1 MGDGGVTVIGYFSR
15 QAVSLRAGNRGQATA
30 LFLVV
35 AATLLVVVFASI
47 RLHHVA
53 VARVSTSD
61 SVDAIAL
68 SAATWESRCLNLIA
82 ALNDGAIQCF
92 RVIRYTCVVW
102 AALALAAAFGV
113 GAPAFGLY
121 TKKARKLISGYW
133 DTAHMLVSWSEKI
146 RKAAPYLVL
155 GEVASLS
162 IQRKVP
168 GILSPPNPSG
178 PHDGKNT
185 LELHLAPGAPISLM
199 EAIAPISG
207 VLDRLKRMRFLKSAA
222 KAVIA
227 LLDTA
232 LRGIVGTAKGPI
244 RMLEPEKDFADRQ
257 FVRFEGV
264 HTVPDLP
271 IPFLGEQGKRLVL
284 EEATAQP
291 YGGGTSEMT
300 WRSRLTERGKK

>member
-1 MGDGGVTVIGYFSR
+1 VTIIGYFSG
-15 QAVSLRAGNRGQATA
+15 QVVQLRAGNRGQATT

-35 AATLLVVVFASI
+35 AATLLVVTFASI

-53 VARVSTSD
+53 VARVTTAD

-68 SAATWESRCLNLIA
+68 SAATWEARCLNLIA

-92 RVIRYTCVVW
+92 RVIRWTCVVW
-102 AALALAAAFGV
+102 AALAVTAAFGV
-113 GAPAFGLY
+113 GVPAFTVY
-121 TKKARKLISGYW
+121 TKEARRLVAGYW
-133 DTAHMLVSWSEKI
+133 DTAHLLVSWSEKI
-146 RKAAPYLVL
+146 RKAAPYLLL
-155 GEVASLS
+155 GEVAALS
-162 IQRKVP
+162 NRRNVA
-168 GILSPPNPSG
+168 GILFPLNPCG

-199 EAIAPISG
+199 DTIAPISG
-207 VLDRLKRMRFLKSAA
+207 LLNQLKRMRILKSAT

-232 LRGIVGTAKGPI
+232 LRGIVGTNKGPI
-244 RMLEPEKDFADRQ
+244 RMLEPEKDFPDRQ
-257 FVRFEGV
+257 FVRFEGI
-264 HTVPDLP
+264 HTVPALP
-271 IPFLGEQGKRLVL
+271 IPFLDEQGKRRVF

-291 YGGGTSEMT
+291 YGGGSAEMT

>member
-1 MGDGGVTVIGYFSR
+1 MIGYFSR
-15 QAVSLRAGNRGQATA
+15 QAIQLRAGNRGQATV

-35 AATLLVVVFASI
+35 AATLLVVVLASI

-53 VARVSTSD
+53 AARVTAAD

-68 SAATWESRCLNLIA
+68 SAATWEARCLNLIA

-92 RVIRYTCVVW
+92 RVIRWTCVVW
-102 AALALAAAFGV
+102 AALAVAAAFGY
-113 GAPAFGLY
+113 GAPAFEEY
-121 TKKARKLISGYW
+121 TRKARKLIAAYW

-155 GEVASLS
+155 GEVAALAK
-162 IQRKVP
+162 QRNVP
-168 GILSPPNPSG
+168 GILSPLNPAG

-185 LELHLAPGAPISLM
+185 LELHLAPGPPISLVD
-199 EAIAPISG
+199 AIAPISA
-207 VLDRLKRMRFLKSAA
+207 VLNRLKSSRILKSAA

-227 LLDTA
+227 LLDTV
-232 LRGIVGTAKGPI
+232 LRGIVGTSKGPI

-257 FVRFEGV
+257 FVKFEGI

-271 IPFLGEQGKRLVL
+271 IPFLHEQGKRRVI

-291 YGGGTSEMT
+291 YGGGSAEMT
-300 WRSRLTERGKK
+300 WKSRLTERRKK

>member
-1 MGDGGVTVIGYFSR
+1 MTRIGYFSR
-15 QAVSLRAGNRGQATA
+15 QAVQLRSGNPGQATA

-53 VARVSTSD
+53 VARVSTAD

-68 SAATWESRCLNLIA
+68 SAATWEARCLNLIA

-102 AALALAAAFGV
+102 AALAVAAAFGV
-113 GAPAFGLY
+113 GAPAFAEY
-121 TKKARKLISGYW
+121 TREARRLIAGYW
-133 DTAHMLVSWSEKI
+133 ETAHLLVSWSEKI

-155 GEVASLS
+155 GEVADLS
-162 IQRKVP
+162 NHRNVA
-168 GILSPPNPSG
+168 GILFPPNPRG

-185 LELHLAPGAPISLM
+185 LELHLAPGAPVYLTD
-199 EAIAPISG
+199 AIAPIRG
-207 VLDRLKRMRFLKSAA
+207 VLNRLKRIRVLESATKS
-222 KAVIA
+222 VIA

-232 LRGIVGTAKGPI
+232 LRGIVGTGKGPI
-244 RMLEPEKDFADRQ
+244 RMLEPEGDFPDRQ
-257 FVRFEGV
+257 FVRFEGI

-271 IPFLGEQGKRLVL
+271 IPFLEEQGKRRVF

-291 YGGGTSEMT
+291 YGGGSAEMT
-300 WRSRLTERGKK
+300 WRSRLTGRGTK

>member
-1 MGDGGVTVIGYFSR
+1 MTMIGYFSR
-15 QAVSLRAGNRGQATA
+15 QAARLRAGYRGQATA

-35 AATLLVVVFASI
+35 AATLLVVVFASV

-53 VARVSTSD
+53 FARVTTAD

-68 SAATWESRCLNLIA
+68 SAATWEARCLNLIA

-92 RVIRYTCVVW
+92 RVIRWTCAVW
-102 AALALAAAFGV
+102 AALAVAAAFGF
-113 GAPAFGLY
+113 GAPAFAEY
-121 TKKARKLISGYW
+121 TREARRLIAGYW
-133 DTAHMLVSWSEKI
+133 DTAHLLVSWSEKI

-155 GEVASLS
+155 GEVAALS
-162 IQRKVP
+162 NRRNVA
-168 GILSPPNPSG
+168 GILFPLNPRG

-185 LELHLAPGAPISLM
+185 LELHVAPGTPISIM

-207 VLDRLKRMRFLKSAA
+207 VLNELKRIRFLRSAM

-232 LRGIVGTAKGPI
+232 LRGIVGTSKGPI
-244 RMLEPEKDFADRQ
+244 RMLEPEKDFPDRQ
-257 FVRFEGV
+257 FVRFEGI

-271 IPFLGEQGKRLVL
+271 IPFLGERGKQRVF

-291 YGGGTSEMT
+291 YGGGSAEMT
-300 WRSRLTERGKK
+300 WRSRLTERRKK

>member
-1 MGDGGVTVIGYFSR
+1 MIGHFSR
-15 QAVSLRAGNRGQATA
+15 QAVQLRAGNLGQATA
-30 LFLVV
+30 LFLVI

-53 VARVSTSD
+53 VARVSTAD

-68 SAATWESRCLNLIA
+68 SAATWEARCLNLIA

-102 AALALAAAFGV
+102 AALAVAAAFGF
-113 GAPAFGLY
+113 GAPAFAEY
-121 TKKARKLISGYW
+121 TREARRLIAGYW
-133 DTAHMLVSWSEKI
+133 NTAHLLVSWSEKI

-155 GEVASLS
+155 GEVAALS
-162 IQRKVP
+162 NRQNVA
-168 GILSPPNPSG
+168 GILSPLNPRG

-185 LELHLAPGAPISLM
+185 LELHLAPGAPITLAD
-199 EAIAPISG
+199 AIAPITG
-207 VLDRLKRMRFLKSAA
+207 VLNQLKRIRILKSAT

-232 LRGIVGTAKGPI
+232 LRGIVGTDKGPI
-244 RMLEPEKDFADRQ
+244 RMLEPEIDFPDRQ
-257 FVRFEGV
+257 FVRFEGMY
-264 HTVPDLP
+264 TVPDLP
-271 IPFLGEQGKRLVL
+271 IPFLDEQGKRRVF

-291 YGGGTSEMT
+291 YGGGTAEMT

>member
-1 MGDGGVTVIGYFSR
+1 VIGYFSR
-15 QAVSLRAGNRGQATA
+15 QAVQLRGGKRGQATA

-53 VARVSTSD
+53 AARVTTAD

-68 SAATWESRCLNLIA
+68 SAATWEARCLNLIA

-92 RVIRYTCVVW
+92 RVIRWTCVVW
-102 AALALAAAFGV
+102 AALAVAAAFGF
-113 GAPAFGLY
+113 GAPAFAEC
-121 TKKARKLISGYW
+121 TREARRLIAGYW
-133 DTAHMLVSWSEKI
+133 DTAHLLVSWSEKI
-146 RKAAPYLVL
+146 RKAAPYLIL
-155 GEVASLS
+155 GEVAALS
-162 IQRKVP
+162 NRRKVA
-168 GILSPPNPSG
+168 GILFPLNPRG

-185 LELHLAPGAPISLM
+185 LELHLAPGAPITLAD
-199 EAIAPISG
+199 AIAPITG
-207 VLDRLKRMRFLKSAA
+207 VLNQLKRIRILKSAT

-232 LRGIVGTAKGPI
+232 LRGIAGTSKGPI
-244 RMLEPEKDFADRQ
+244 RMLEPEDDFPDRQ

-271 IPFLGEQGKRLVL
+271 IPFLDERGKRRVF

-291 YGGGTSEMT
+291 YGGGMAEMT

>member
-1 MGDGGVTVIGYFSR
+1 MIGFFSR
-15 QAVSLRAGNRGQATA
+15 QAVRVRGGNRGQGTA

-35 AATLLVVVFASI
+35 AATLLVVTFASI

-53 VARVSTSD
+53 VARVTTAD

-68 SAATWESRCLNLIA
+68 SAATWEARCLNLIA

-92 RVIRYTCVVW
+92 RVIRWTCAVW
-102 AALALAAAFGV
+102 AALAIVAAFGV
-113 GAPAFGLY
+113 GAPAFAEY
-121 TKKARKLISGYW
+121 TREARKLIAGYW
-133 DTAHMLVSWSEKI
+133 DTAHLLVSWSEKI

-155 GEVASLS
+155 GEVAALS
-162 IQRKVP
+162 KQRNVA
-168 GILSPPNPSG
+168 GILFPLNPRG

-185 LELHLAPGAPISLM
+185 LELHLAPGAPIFLTD
-199 EAIAPISG
+199 AIAPISG
-207 VLDRLKRMRFLKSAA
+207 VLNRLKRIRFLKSAA
-222 KAVIA
+222 KSVIA

-232 LRGIVGTAKGPI
+232 LRGILGSSKGPI
-244 RMLEPEKDFADRQ
+244 RMLEPEKDFPERQ
-257 FVRFEGV
+257 FVRFEGI

-271 IPFLGEQGKRLVL
+271 IPFLDEKGKRRVF

-291 YGGGTSEMT
+291 YGGGRAEMT